1 MGHRLY
7 TQQER
12 TENIRYRHQQKA
24 QIESGITT
32 NLQQIDWERITDRY
46 EEKSFEEFVRSFSNL
61 KLQKAIIKI
70 CLTQFEQF
78 IIRTSWQDYQ
88 EYGIEEFPFYKY
100 AHTLEAELE
109 SAQEYDISSLLAGN
123 KSSQIV
129 LPEELDNDDAK
140 EYLQRLVGKYC
151 HPNLDWIDNTQKTYI
166 AEVAHILSGL
176 LDLQNKWSPFQ
187 KLWNV
192 SNLAQAYSKKNGTP
206 PSYEINSIYPEYK
219 DN

>member
-46 EEKSFEEFVRSFSNL
+46 EEKSFEEFVRSFTNL

-70 CLTQFEQF
+70 CQTQFEQF

-100 AHTLEAELE
+100 
-109 SAQEYDISSLLAGN
+109 
-123 KSSQIV
+123 
-129 LPEELDNDDAK
+129 
-140 EYLQRLVGKYC
+140 
-151 HPNLDWIDNTQKTYI
+151 HPR
-166 AEVAHILSGL
+166 
-176 LDLQNKWSPFQ
+176 
-187 KLWNV
+187 
-192 SNLAQAYSKKNGTP
+192 
-206 PSYEINSIYPEYK
+206 
-219 DN
+219 